1 MKRTLTAVA
10 VAVAALLAFATGAV
24 QAAEIK
30 IAVAGPIT
38 GDLAAFGEQL
48 KRGAEM
54 AINDINAKGGVNG
67 AKLTYTIGDDRC
79 DPKEARS
86 VAEKLAN
93 QKVVFVAGHFC
104 SGSSIPASEVYKE
117 ENILQISPASTNP
130 VFTDRG
136 LKNVFRVCGRDDQQ
150 GMVAG
155 DLIADKY
162 KGKKVAVVHDKSQY
176 GKGLA
181 DATKT
186 QLNKRGVTEAMYEA
200 ITAKEKDYSALV
212 SKLKAGGIEV
222 MFFGGYHPE
231 AGLIVRQSREQG
243 YNVQLISGDALVD
256 KEFWAIAG
264 KAGEGTLMTFDA
276 DPRKNDVA
284 KEVVDKFKK
293 AGYEPE
299 GYTLYTYA
307 AIQVFAQAATKA
319 KSTKLDDLIKVMK
332 AEKFP
337 TVLGTTQFDGKGDVT
352 SPAYK
357 VYEWKDGKYDYMTD
371 KAGRS

>member
-1 MKRTLTAVA
+1 MLTHKFAG
-10 VAVAALLAFATGAV
+10 AALAAILALSTAPGR
-24 QAAEIK
+24 AADIK
-30 IAVAGPIT
+30 IGVAGPIT

-54 AINDINAKGGVNG
+54 AVADINAKGGING
-67 AKLTYTIGDDRC
+67 QKLSMVVGDDRC

-93 QKVVFVAGHFC
+93 QKVAFVVGHYC

-130 VFTDRG
+130 VFTDRK

-150 GMVAG
+150 GIVAG
-155 DLIADKY
+155 DLIADKF

-181 DATKT
+181 DETKK
-186 QLNKRGVTEAMYEA
+186 QLNKRGITETMYEA
-200 ITAKEKDYSALV
+200 ITPKEKDYSALV
-212 SKLKAGGIEV
+212 SKLKANGIDV
-222 MFFGGYHPE
+222 IYYGGYHPE
-231 AGLIVRQSREQG
+231 AGLIVRQAREQG
-243 YNVQLISGDALVD
+243 LKATMISGDALVD

-264 KAGEGTLMTFDA
+264 KAGEGTLMTFDI

-284 KEVVDKFKK
+284 KTVVEKFKK
-293 AGYEPE
+293 GGYDPE

-307 AIQVFAQAATKA
+307 AIQVFAQAAAKA
-319 KSTKLDDLIKVMK
+319 KSTKLDDLVKVMH
-332 AEKFP
+332 ADKFQ
-337 TVLGTTQFDGKGDVT
+337 TVLGATAFDAKGDVT

-357 VYEWKDGKYDYMTD
+357 VYEWKDGKYDYMVD

>member
-1 MKRTLTAVA
+1 MLKRTLTAVS
-10 VAVAALLAFATGAV
+10 VAALMAFAAGMAR
-24 QAAEIK
+24 ADIK
-30 IAVAGPIT
+30 IAIAGPIT

-54 AINDINAKGGVNG
+54 AVADINAKGGVNG
-67 AKLTYTIGDDRC
+67 EKLVITVGDDRC

-93 QKVVFVAGHFC
+93 QKVAFVAGHFC

-117 ENILQISPASTNP
+117 EGILQISPASTNP

-155 DLIADKY
+155 ELIASKF

-181 DATKT
+181 DETKKT
-186 QLNKRGVTEAMYEA
+186 LNKKGVKEAMYEA
-200 ITAKEKDYSALV
+200 ITPKEKDYSALV
-212 SKLKAGGIEV
+212 SKLKAGGIDV
-222 MFFGGYHPE
+222 IYYGGYHPE
-231 AGLIVRQSREQG
+231 AGLIVRQAREQG
-243 YNVQLISGDALVD
+243 LKATLISGDALVD

-276 DPRKNDVA
+276 DPRKNAVA
-284 KEVVDKFKK
+284 KEVVAKFKA

-307 AIQVFAQAATKA
+307 AIQVFAQAAAKA
-319 KSTKLDDLIKVMK
+319 KSTKLDALTK
-332 AEKFP
+332 ALHANKFS
-337 TVLGTTQFDGKGDVT
+337 TVLGTTEFDKKGDVK

-371 KAGRS
+371 KAGKS

>member
-1 MKRTLTAVA
+1 MLTHKLAG
-10 VAVAALLAFATGAV
+10 AALAAVMAFSTA

-30 IAVAGPIT
+30 IGVAGPIT

-54 AINDINAKGGVNG
+54 AVADINAKGGING
-67 AKLTYTIGDDRC
+67 QKLSLVIGDDRC

-93 QKVVFVAGHFC
+93 QKVAFVAGHYC

-130 VFTDRG
+130 VFTDRK

-150 GMVAG
+150 GIVAG
-155 DLIADKY
+155 DLIADKF
-162 KGKKVAVVHDKSQY
+162 KGKKVAVIHDKSQY

-181 DATKT
+181 DETKK
-186 QLNKRGVTEAMYEA
+186 QLNKRGITETMYEA
-200 ITAKEKDYSALV
+200 ITPKEKDYSALV
-212 SKLKAGGIEV
+212 SKLKANGIDV
-222 MFFGGYHPE
+222 IYYGGYHPE
-231 AGLIVRQSREQG
+231 AGLIVRQAREQG
-243 YNVQLISGDALVD
+243 LNATLISGDALVD

-264 KAGEGTLMTFDA
+264 KAGEGTLMTFDI

-284 KEVVDKFKK
+284 KTVVEKFKK
-293 AGYEPE
+293 AGYDPE

-307 AIQVFAQAATKA
+307 AIQVFAEAAAKA
-319 KSTKLDDLIKVMK
+319 KSTKLDDLVKVMHSS
-332 AEKFP
+332 KFQ
-337 TVLGTTQFDGKGDVT
+337 TVLGTTSFDAKGDVS

-357 VYEWKDGKYDYMTD
+357 VYEWKDGKYDYMVD

>member
-1 MKRTLTAVA
+1 MLKRNLTAVA
-10 VAVAALLAFATGAV
+10 VAALMAFAGGEAWA
-24 QAAEIK
+24 QIK
-30 IAVAGPIT
+30 IAVAGPVT

-54 AINDINAKGGVNG
+54 AVKDINDKGGVNG
-67 AKLTYTIGDDRC
+67 QKLELTIGDDQC
-79 DPKEARS
+79 DPKRAVG
-86 VAEKLAN
+86 VANDLVK
-93 QKVVFVAGHFC
+93 QGVVFVDGHFC

-117 ENILQISPASTNP
+117 EGILQISPASTNP

-155 DLIADKY
+155 DLIADRF
-162 KGKKVAVVHDKSQY
+162 KGKKVAIVHDKSQY

-181 DATKT
+181 DET
-186 QLNKRGVTEAMYEA
+186 QKQLKKRGVKEAMYEA
-200 ITAKEKDYSALV
+200 ITAKEKDYSSLV
-212 SKLKAGGIEV
+212 SKLKASNIDV
-222 MFFGGYHPE
+222 IYFGGYHPE

-243 YNVQLISGDALVD
+243 LKATLISGDALVD

-284 KEVVDKFKK
+284 KEVVAKFKS

-319 KSTKLDDLIKVMK
+319 KSTKLADLTK
-332 AEKFP
+332 ALQADKFR
-337 TVLGTTQFDGKGDVT
+337 TVLGTTEFNNKGDVK

-357 VYEWKDGKYDYMTD
+357 VYEWKDGKYDYMSD

>member
-1 MKRTLTAVA
+1 
-10 VAVAALLAFATGAV
+10 
-24 QAAEIK
+24 
-30 IAVAGPIT
+30 
-38 GDLAAFGEQL
+38 
-48 KRGAEM
+48 M
-54 AINDINAKGGVNG
+54 AIKDINAKGGVNG
-67 AKLTYTIGDDRC
+67 QKLEYVVGDDRC

-117 ENILQISPASTNP
+117 EGILQISPASTNP

-155 DLIADKY
+155 DLIADKF

-181 DATKT
+181 DETKK
-186 QLNKRGVTEAMYEA
+186 QLNKRGVTEAVYEA
-200 ITAKEKDYSALV
+200 ITAKEKDYSSLV
-212 SKLKAGGIEV
+212 SKLKAANIDV
-222 MFFGGYHPE
+222 IYFGGYHPE

-243 YNVQLISGDALVD
+243 LKATLISGDALVD

-284 KEVVDKFKK
+284 KEVVAKFKS

-307 AIQVFAQAATKA
+307 AIQVFAAAATKA
-319 KSTKLDDLIKVMK
+319 KSTKLDDLTKVMR
-332 AEKFP
+332 ADKFT
-337 TVLGTTQFDGKGDVT
+337 TVLGTTSFDAKGDVT

>member
-1 MKRTLTAVA
+1 MLKRNLTAVA
-10 VAVAALLAFATGAV
+10 VAALMAFASGEAWA
-24 QAAEIK
+24 QIK
-30 IAVAGPIT
+30 IAVAGPVT

-54 AINDINAKGGVNG
+54 AVKDINDKGGVNG
-67 AKLTYTIGDDRC
+67 QKLELTIGDDRC

-117 ENILQISPASTNP
+117 EGILQISPASTNP

-155 DLIADKY
+155 DLIADRF
-162 KGKKVAVVHDKSQY
+162 KGKKVAIVHDKSQY

-181 DATKT
+181 DET
-186 QLNKRGVTEAMYEA
+186 QKQLKKRGVKETMYEA
-200 ITAKEKDYSALV
+200 ITAKEKDYSSLV
-212 SKLKAGGIEV
+212 SKLKASNIDV
-222 MFFGGYHPE
+222 IYFGGYHPE
-231 AGLIVRQSREQG
+231 AGLIARQSREQG
-243 YNVQLISGDALVD
+243 LKATLISGDALVD

-284 KEVVDKFKK
+284 KDVVAKFKS

-319 KSTKLDDLIKVMK
+319 KSTKLADLTK
-332 AEKFP
+332 ALGTEKLL
-337 TVLGTTQFDGKGDVT
+337 TVLGTTEFDKKGDVK

-357 VYEWKDGKYDYMTD
+357 VYEWKDGKYDYMSD

>member
-1 MKRTLTAVA
+1 MLKRNLTAVS
-10 VAVAALLAFATGAV
+10 VAALMAFAVGTAR
-24 QAAEIK
+24 ADIK
-30 IAVAGPIT
+30 IAVAGPVT

-54 AINDINAKGGVNG
+54 AVADINAKGGVNG
-67 AKLTYTIGDDRC
+67 EKLVLSIGDDRC

-117 ENILQISPASTNP
+117 EGILQISPASTNP

-155 DLIADKY
+155 DLIADKVA
-162 KGKKVAVVHDKSQY
+162 GKKVAVVHDKSQY

-181 DATKT
+181 DETKK
-186 QLNKRGVTEAMYEA
+186 QLNKRGITEAMYEA
-200 ITAKEKDYSALV
+200 ITPKEKDYSALV
-212 SKLKAGGIEV
+212 SKLKAGGIDV
-222 MFFGGYHPE
+222 IYYGGYHPE

-243 YNVQLISGDALVD
+243 LTATLISGDALVD
-256 KEFWAIAG
+256 KEFWAIAQ

-284 KEVVDKFKK
+284 KDVVGKFKA

-319 KSTKLDDLIKVMK
+319 KSTKLADLQKVLGS
-332 AEKFP
+332 EKFT
-337 TVLGTTQFDGKGDVT
+337 TVLGTTEFDGKGDVK